1 VTITLG
7 PPRLARAEY
16 LRFGAEGRT
25 VLGDQAVR
33 AAIFGYLADMLRP
46 HGVPFDQARFLAGN
60 QNSYAF
66 LAGQCLIAMR
76 EQTEPDLIVLAYATA
91 DCESSR
97 SLSGYLSTLFRGE
110 PLCFAISDQGALSP
124 FTALHVLRGFGPAS
138 RRALVMVL
146 DQSTLPYARGPDA
159 GPGGTD
165 HVLGLLFVTGPGP
178 AGRPLAAVWHRT
190 EVAPDQLGPVLAEV
204 AAALPAADPRASEVT
219 VVAGEHIPAAE
230 LAPLLAEPRA
240 GRRQLRRTP
249 PGPAC
254 VAPWAGLAGL
264 TGLGDSTAGRVLVV
278 GYDRSLASLSIAL
291 FDPVT
296 TKE

>member
-1 VTITLG
+1 MTITLG

-25 VLGDQAVR
+25 VLGDQAISE
-33 AAIFGYLADMLRP
+33 AIFGYLSDMLRP
-46 HGVPFDQARFLAGN
+46 HGLPFDQARFTAGN

-66 LAGQCLIAMR
+66 LAGQCLSALR
-76 EQTEPDLIVLAYATA
+76 EDEPDLIVLAHATA

-124 FTALHVLRGFGPAS
+124 FTALHVVRGYGPAT
-138 RRALVMVL
+138 RRALVIVL
-146 DQSTLPYARGPDA
+146 DQSTLPYARGSHA

-165 HVLGLLFVTGPGP
+165 HALGLLFVTGPGP
-178 AGRPLAAVWHRT
+178 PGRPLAAVWHRT

-204 AAALPAADPRASEVT
+204 AVALPGEVT
-219 VVAGEHIPAAE
+219 VVAGEHIPAVE
-230 LAPLLAEPRA
+230 LAPLLAGPWA
-240 GRRQLRRTP
+240 GTRRLRRAP

-254 VAPWAGLAGL
+254 VTPWAELAS
-264 TGLGDSTAGRVLVV
+264 LGESTTNRVLVV
-278 GYDRSLASLSIAL
+278 GYDRSLASLSVAL
-291 FDPVT
+291 FDPLT
-296 TKE
+296 TA